1 MPLILPPTHR
11 CGFHRCH
18 NTAMA
23 EQVLAV
29 LPLPQLRARL
39 QEERYRQRRGVGVPG
54 WVQQHKDGGVVGPGL
69 YPGLGRD

>member
-1 MPLILPPTHR
+1 
-11 CGFHRCH
+11 
-18 NTAMA
+18 MA

-69 YPGLGRD
+69 YLGMGRD